1 MNIYNPILAFEKL
14 EETHTAIIIN
24 FPNGMVF
31 IRDPGTGLRK
41 SIV

>member
-1 MNIYNPILAFEKL
+1 MYIYNPILAFEKL
-14 EETHTAIIIN
+14 EETLTAIIIYSS
-24 FPNGMVF
+24 NGMVF